1 MGKPPT
7 RAAAKAKKHQSNS
20 HLRKLAKSIEIQPN
34 QTYKQDKR
42 NLLRRIRAMESKPK
56 TLPKPKPVGATR
68 LMKKLDQLA
77 GDGNLADRAKLQH
90 FVAESIKGVVNL
102 QGALVRKEHNTKGKP
117 VTTTIKRVKS
127 KKNRSPRV
135 KKDNLMIFGTFMV
148 DMNDEKQDFEPT
160 TRYLG
165 KDLVTIK
172 KSGLPNAGMGAFAAR
187 EYKEGESLGYY
198 CGTVIEGLQKEP
210 SQFAI

>member
-1 MGKPPT
+1 
-7 RAAAKAKKHQSNS
+7 
-20 HLRKLAKSIEIQPN
+20 
-34 QTYKQDKR
+34 
-42 NLLRRIRAMESKPK
+42 
-56 TLPKPKPVGATR
+56 
-68 LMKKLDQLA
+68 MKKLDQLA

-90 FVAESIKGVVNL
+90 FVTENIKGVVNL

-148 DMNDEKQDFEPT
+148 DMNDEKQDFELT

-172 KSGLPNAGMGAFAAR
+172 KSGLPNAGMGAFA
-187 EYKEGESLGYY
+187 ESTRKAKAWATIAEL
-198 CGTVIEGLQKEP
+198 
-210 SQFAI
+210 